1 MVLWNT
7 TRMLRIMTL
16 LVVAAALLAGCSS
29 TPPLE
34 SKNAANSAAV
44 DLSGDWTL
52 RGGER
57 ASRPPLAD
65 GDEPIWIP
73 KRTQQRQQQ
82 QQRPRR
88 SKGTA
93 VTVFLESGRSIR
105 ITQTDYG
112 LFVSFD
118 RAVVEEYTFG
128 ENRVVSVGPI
138 EAQRVSGW
146 EGAAFV
152 VETMDKDGARLIE
165 SWSLTGNGETL
176 LRRILVAKGEAELF
190 SMEQVFDRN

>member
-1 MVLWNT
+1 
-7 TRMLRIMTL
+7 MLRIMTSFVL
-16 LVVAAALLAGCSS
+16 SAVLLAGCSS
-29 TPPLE
+29 APPLE
-34 SKNAANSAAV
+34 SKSPANSAAV

-57 ASRPPLAD
+57 ASRPPVAD
-65 GDEPIWIP
+65 GEEPIWIP
-73 KRTQQRQQQ
+73 KRTQQRQRQQ

-88 SKGTA
+88 SKSTA
-93 VTVFLESGRSIR
+93 VTVFLETGRAIR

-128 ENRVVSVGPI
+128 ENRIVAVGPI

-146 EGAAFV
+146 DGDAFV
-152 VETMDKDGARLIE
+152 VETMDKQGARLIE
-165 SWSLTGNGETL
+165 SWSLGDEGATL
-176 LRRILVAKGEAELF
+176 LRRIALVKDEAEEF
-190 SMEQVFDRN
+190 SVEQVFDRN